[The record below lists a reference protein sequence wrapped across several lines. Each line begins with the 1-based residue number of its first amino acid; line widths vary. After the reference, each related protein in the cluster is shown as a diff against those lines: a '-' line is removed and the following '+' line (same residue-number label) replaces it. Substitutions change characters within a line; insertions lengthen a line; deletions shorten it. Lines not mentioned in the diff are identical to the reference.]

1 MSNLAEKIEFT
12 EDGEK
17 VIIPKK
23 LWQEIIEELEDYG
36 LLKAMEEAKDSP
48 SLTKEEAKKALG
60 IKEFDRNDLYK

>member
-12 EDGEK
+12 EDGKK

-23 LWQEIIEELEDYG
+23 LWQEIVEELEDYG

-48 SLTKEEAKKALG
+48 SLTKEEALKYLESLENESN
-60 IKEFDRNDLYK
+60 I